1 MHSRIPYTLFM
12 LLALLVFL
20 IVRHFV
26 PKPPALQKLPW
37 TTRLSLALAAF
48 VGGTFAAKLPFVF
61 SGEGGPFAL
70 ESWFSDGKTITLG
83 LVGAYVSVELMK
95 LVMGVH
101 VKTGD
106 TFALPLALAM
116 AVGRWGC
123 FFNGCCYGVPTDL
136 PWGVQFRVDS
146 QMVRCHP
153 TQIYESLFHLG
164 MAGALLMTM
173 RLDVL
178 RGQRLK
184 CYLIAY
190 GLFRFLTEFVR
201 PEPAELW
208 GLTLYQCVG
217 LVMVVGLALQWWL
230 DARQFKRATG
240 ASRRSCPE
248 NTHPHPLPAGVGASD
263 NCPRNA
269 ACPPPGET
277 SAAVDSGQADRTR
290 RPAQATPWPAP
301 GAAD

>member
-184 CYLIAY
+184 CY
-190 GLFRFLTEFVR
+190 
-201 PEPAELW
+201 
-208 GLTLYQCVG
+208 QCVG